1 MAAGCLCVAA
11 ATRWLHGPALVPLA
25 ALSLGAAI
33 VVARTYAARGGRAS
47 DLDAAAIDEEA
58 GLAGELRSATWFAA
72 LPERDMWAECHV
84 ARAATRIRGISWPQL
99 YPPVRARRAQLTTA
113 AFVVLTMGTLALS
126 MTSPSAA
133 RPEGAA
139 SPKTAA
145 APRSSPGLDRAEAAL
160 PELQKQLEA
169 LLISAETGVRLPTDM
184 REIAADQRRLIAGIE
199 ALRAAGRLADLA
211 HALAPASR
219 ARKDSPAAEVTALA
233 ERIRAAARRPN
244 VAPEVREALEKVSE
258 TLSED
263 GGKLGSPKEP
273 SPNAG
278 GSRDSSGDLVRGRG
292 RGAVDESTIQSL
304 RESDAGAGATGTMTS
319 KGDGDVS
326 KKTSPG
332 LGLGGG
338 SDREHEASRIAGLE
352 AVLRRATIEADTEG
366 AGQTLQS
373 DARHNTDRGEATA
386 AYTHAVAG
394 AFDRGHAVAPPAV
407 PEGRRA
413 AVQGYFLRK
422 R

>member
-1 MAAGCLCVAA
+1 MAAGCLGVAA
-11 ATRWLHGPALVPLA
+11 ATRSLHGPAVLPLA
-25 ALSLGAAI
+25 ALSVAVAI
-33 VVARTYAARGGRAS
+33 VVGRAYAARGGRVS
-47 DLDAAAIDEEA
+47 DLDAAIIDEDA

-72 LPERDMWAECHV
+72 LPERDMWAECHL
-84 ARAATRIRGISWPQL
+84 ARAATRLRGISWPQL
-99 YPPVRARRAQLTTA
+99 YPPVPARRAQLTTA
-113 AFVVLTMGTLALS
+113 ALVLGTLALS
-126 MTSPSAA
+126 ITPPSAA
-133 RPEGAA
+133 RPEAA
-139 SPKTAA
+139 TPPKTNA
-145 APRSSPGLDRAEAAL
+145 APKSPLGVDRAEVAL
-160 PELQKQLEA
+160 PELQQQLEA
-169 LLISAETGVRLPTDM
+169 LLVAAETGVRLQTDM

-211 HALAPASR
+211 HALAPSSG

-278 GSRDSSGDLVRGRG
+278 GSRDSSGDLVRGKG

-304 RESDAGAGATGTMTS
+304 RESDAGAGAAGTMTS
-319 KGDGDVS
+319 KGDGDLS

-338 SDREHEASRIAGLE
+338 SDREHEAARIAGLE

-366 AGQTLQS
+366 AGQTFQS
-373 DARHNTDRGEATA
+373 DVRHNTDRGEATA
-386 AYTHAVAG
+386 AYTHTAAG